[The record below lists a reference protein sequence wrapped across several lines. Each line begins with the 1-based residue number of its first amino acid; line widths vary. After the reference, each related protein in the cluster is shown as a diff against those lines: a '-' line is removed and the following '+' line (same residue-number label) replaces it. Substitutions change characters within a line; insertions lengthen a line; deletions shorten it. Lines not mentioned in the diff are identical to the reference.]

1 MPSMKPHLMT
11 RLGATVLSLGIVLG
25 LTGCSSTPTTM
36 GTGQKIVLKSLLSP
50 SPDKDKTKGE
60 VGP

>member
-1 MPSMKPHLMT
+1 MT